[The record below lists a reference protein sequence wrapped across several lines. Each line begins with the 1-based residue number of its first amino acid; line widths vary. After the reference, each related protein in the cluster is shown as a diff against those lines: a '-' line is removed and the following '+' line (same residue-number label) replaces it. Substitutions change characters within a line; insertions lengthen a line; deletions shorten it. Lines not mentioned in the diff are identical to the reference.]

1 MDKRVTSPTWGPPP
15 PCKQA
20 LSSPCKATCNNGE
33 PVWKNGNSVFFYL
46 KSDILTTVAVMVWKP
61 WDIEA
66 WREKITSGNCT
77 RRLRGPCQKPR
88 RNFHIKVTGMLVR
101 KFKSNRLLPLREIY
115 VGSVNWQIQ
124 WLSIPNTLSET
135 KICNLHPK
143 ARRRAFGHFNMGVPP
158 GVKVYDNDARLNS
171 VAIRLWFKVPV
182 LKT

>member
-1 MDKRVTSPTWGPPP
+1 MGIR
-15 PCKQA
+15 
-20 LSSPCKATCNNGE
+20 
-33 PVWKNGNSVFFYL
+33 FFYL
-46 KSDILTTVAVMVWKP
+46 KSDILTTVAVMVWKR